1 MATLIGRVGM
11 VIKGAW
17 DSSVAYD
24 TLDVVTYN
32 NNTYIAKQASP
43 AGTLPTNTTYWQLS
57 LDASQLQP
65 KEAGKG
71 LSTNDYDNTAKGIVD
86 STPTNLAAKA
96 DKVSGATNGNL
107 AGLDANGNL
116 MDSGVAAGNTSISSI
131 GDGTLTGA
139 VYQISSKLTN
149 YNNTLQDSYTKAS
162 ILDIFEHMQN
172 AESKQFTFYGAGG
185 SGTLATGTIARTNSD
200 FGTGFFSYCY
210 PGGDETSFYSFG
222 IISGTVYI
230 TRII

>member
-57 LDASQLQP
+57 LDASLLAN
-65 KEAGKG
+65 KVSGATSGNFAGLDSNGNITDSGHKH
-71 LSTNDYDNTAKGIVD
+71 SDYVTDVSG
-86 STPTNLAAKA
+86 KA

-107 AGLDANGNL
+107 ANLNANGNL
-116 MDSGVAAGNTSISSI
+116 EDSGVSAGDILELVELPYNTFTWSDSLKAFQKTNVTLDASKFRGLLITPTNGYATVGGRYVASEHAI
-131 GDGTLTGA
+131 YVTGWLPRTGDPMGSDYEFTCYA
-139 VYQISSKLTN
+139 VM
-149 YNNTLQDSYTKAS
+149 TKS
-162 ILDIFEHMQN
+162 
-172 AESKQFTFYGAGG
+172 
-185 SGTLATGTIARTNSD
+185 AT
-200 FGTGFFSYCY
+200 
-210 PGGDETSFYSFG
+210 
-222 IISGTVYI
+222 
-230 TRII
+230 